1 MHSTEF
7 ALPKNKAIT
16 ISVINGPSK
25 GLAFQLGKPRISIG
39 AAGAPAD
46 TGADMQINDPRAAR
60 LHCAVGVTEGQI
72 RLCDLDSLT
81 GTWVDEKRV
90 QSAELEHLSEFRIGS
105 SLFLVTVMPK
115 LEVKSETTAR

>member
-1 MHSTEF
+1 MQNTEF

-25 GLAFQLGKPRISIG
+25 GLALQLGKPRISIG
-39 AAGAPAD
+39 AAGSDAD
-46 TGADMQINDPRAAR
+46 ADMQISDPKASR